1 MNSLNVEG
9 EMGRELTGPAAPQSW
24 QHLGMETSDASEV

>member
-9 EMGRELTGPAAPQSW
+9 EMARELTEPAAPQSW
-24 QHLGMETSDASEV
+24 QQLAMETSDASEV

>member
-24 QHLGMETSDASEV
+24 QQLGMETSDASEV